1 MSSVAD
7 VINIIFRGLQLA
19 LFVRIIL
26 SWIPHDPFHPFI
38 QLLSRITDPILLPC
52 RQLLDR
58 FLPGGGGLGIDFSP
72 ILAFFLLNLTNTIV
86 IRLLLMVGSHY

>member
-1 MSSVAD
+1 MSISSLVGI
-7 VINIIFRGLQLA
+7 VFRGLELA

-38 QLLSRITDPILLPC
+38 QALQRVTDPILLPC

-58 FLPGGGGLGIDFSP
+58 FLPAASMGIDFSP
-72 ILAFFLLNLTNTIV
+72 ILAFFLLDLLRNIAT
-86 IRLLLMVGSHY
+86 RLLLGAGL